1 MSTGSAPL
9 GDLERTSVNWLLPD
23 GSITGWN
30 VLFRKPYILVG
41 ITLFPLVI
49 STLFLD
55 WNLSRILRREQ
66 VFWEGQIRES
76 QASQISDALKAR
88 VDAAWDIVNHYY
100 SEGLGQEAC
109 KTALSKISPN
119 GDGYIYVQKVDFVDR
134 ANEVVLVHPDKT
146 FVGQPVRRVVDLER
160 VNEVYFQGKVYPLG
174 HPTVAGIQPTNVAD
188 QVNRICANEGSGV
201 IHYYW
206 ARVVDGKASQ
216 VGYPKMTY
224 IRYFPQWQWALG
236 SGAYADHI
244 DALIAGR
251 LQVMNAN
258 TNRVRDLLVSS
269 TLAMALVLCVIS
281 VAASRR
287 VSRRMV
293 QYEKFLTASQER
305 LVEEAEKARQNER
318 FFKTLITNLPQKVV
332 LKDKNSKILYCNEKY
347 AESLHRT
354 VEEVIGRTEC
364 DFYPRIVANRHMA
377 SDRTVIDENKTLDG
391 ILRRHV
397 HGHDTFTRVLK
408 TPVHG
413 EGGRVEGV
421 LCVFEDFTE
430 RIRNEERLTAANAEL
445 EKTNRRVRETQAYLI
460 QSEKMAS
467 IGQLAAGIAHEINNP
482 MAYVV
487 GNSHSL
493 AEYVDS
499 MTKMMGVYHEHV
511 MHMASNGNPS
521 CAEQAER
528 ILAMRNELDIDH
540 ICSDVHDLLADS
552 QEGMGRVLRIVQNL
566 RTFSR
571 IDQADEVSPFDLNA
585 GIKSTVA
592 IANYELKDKAQVTTE
607 LGEIPEIYCHSG
619 QINQV
624 ILNMLVNAAQAIASQ
639 GRGEMGTIVIRTR
652 LEGDNVVCTIAD
664 DGPGIAPE
672 NLTRIFDPFF
682 TTKPVGQ
689 GTGLGLHISYDIIV
703 RRHRGQLRVESEP
716 GKGATFTIKIPI
728 DGTSNADSAKGHV
741 HEPESSAVC

>member
-1 MSTGSAPL
+1 MAL
-9 GDLERTSVNWLLPD
+9 KDKD
-23 GSITGWN
+23 
-30 VLFRKPYILVG
+30 
-41 ITLFPLVI
+41 
-49 STLFLD
+49 
-55 WNLSRILRREQ
+55 SRIL
-66 VFWEGQIRES
+66 
-76 QASQISDALKAR
+76 
-88 VDAAWDIVNHYY
+88 H
-100 SEGLGQEAC
+100 
-109 KTALSKISPN
+109 
-119 GDGYIYVQKVDFVDR
+119 
-134 ANEVVLVHPDKT
+134 
-146 FVGQPVRRVVDLER
+146 
-160 VNEVYFQGKVYPLG
+160 
-174 HPTVAGIQPTNVAD
+174 
-188 QVNRICANEGSGV
+188 
-201 IHYYW
+201 
-206 ARVVDGKASQ
+206 
-216 VGYPKMTY
+216 
-224 IRYFPQWQWALG
+224 
-236 SGAYADHI
+236 
-244 DALIAGR
+244 
-251 LQVMNAN
+251 
-258 TNRVRDLLVSS
+258 
-269 TLAMALVLCVIS
+269 
-281 VAASRR
+281 
-287 VSRRMV
+287 
-293 QYEKFLTASQER
+293 
-305 LVEEAEKARQNER
+305 
-318 FFKTLITNLPQKVV
+318 
-332 LKDKNSKILYCNEKY
+332 CNEKY

-354 VEEVIGRTEC
+354 VEEVIGKTER
-364 DFYPRIVANRHMA
+364 DFSSRIVANKHLA

-397 HGHDTFTRVLK
+397 HGQNTFTRVLK
-408 TPVHG
+408 APVHG

-430 RIRNEERLTAANAEL
+430 RIQNEERLKAANADL
-445 EKTNRRVRETQAYLI
+445 EKTNRRFRETQAYLI

-499 MTKMMGVYHEHV
+499 MTKMIRVYHEHV
-511 MHMASNGNPS
+511 MHMASSGNPT
-521 CAEQAER
+521 CAEQVER

-571 IDQADEVSPFDLNA
+571 IDQADELSPFDLNA

-639 GRGEMGTIVIRTR
+639 GREEMGTIVIRTR

-664 DGPGIAPE
+664 DGPGIASE

-703 RRHRGQLRVESEP
+703 RRHGGQLLVESEP
-716 GKGATFTIKIPI
+716 GKGATFTIRIPI
-728 DGTSNADSAKGHV
+728 DCASNADSAKGHV
-741 HEPESSAVC
+741 HEPESSVVC